1 MGIERRKLRKLRT
14 LDKKIHALPSL
25 TEIEQELVDAE
36 LRFEAIYY
44 SNKLEG
50 NTLTKEEARKAVAVS

>member
-1 MGIERRKLRKLRT
+1 MGIERRKLRKLRI
-14 LDKKIHALPSL
+14 LDKKIQTLPSL
-25 TEIEQELVDAE
+25 TEIEREVVDAE
-36 LRFEAIYY
+36 LRFEAVYY